1 MLSQQTIDIVK
12 STAPVLAETG
22 PKLTTHF
29 YQRLFQHNPELKDVF
44 NMRHQQNGDQREAL
58 FNAICAYAQNID
70 NLPTLL
76 GTVEKIAHKHTSLL
90 VKAEHYPIVGKHL
103 LATIDELLAPEQAV
117 LDAWAEAYQV
127 LADVFIAKEQQLYQD
142 SHDQVGG
149 WQGLR
154 DFVLVEKRPESEQV
168 TSFVFAPKDSQP
180 VAPFTAGQYI
190 GIVVNHTGFEHQEI
204 RQYSLSHAPNGQHY
218 QISVKREP
226 LGQVSNYLHDE
237 LAVGG
242 TVMLTPPAGDLKLNV
257 DQGTPVVLISGGVGV
272 TPMLAML
279 ESLTEHD
286 APITWLHATEH
297 GKLHAFNHPV
307 RNLARQHRHIQ
318 THIWYNQPQ
327 PADTLGQDFDH
338 TGWMDLTAVSGTFS
352 PVTVQVYLCGPVGFM
367 QHVQTQLRALGVP
380 DEQFHYE
387 CFGPHK
393 VL

>member
-22 PKLTTHF
+22 PKLTIHF
-29 YQRLFQHNPELKDVF
+29 YQRLFHHHPELKDIF
-44 NMRHQQNGDQREAL
+44 NLRHQQNGDQREAL

-70 NLPTLL
+70 NLPALL
-76 GTVEKIAHKHTSLL
+76 GAVEKIAHKHTSLL
-90 VKAEHYPIVGKHL
+90 VQAEHYPIVGQHL
-103 LATIDELLAPEQAV
+103 LATIDELLSPGQAV

-127 LADVFIAKEQQLYQD
+127 LADVFIAKEQQLYED
-142 SHDQVGG
+142 SHAQIGG
-149 WQGLR
+149 WQGQRAFTLI
-154 DFVLVEKRPESEQV
+154 EKRPESEQV
-168 TSFVFAPKDSQP
+168 ISFVFAPQDGEP

-226 LGQVSNYLHDE
+226 QGQVSNYLHDE

-257 DQGTPVVLISGGVGV
+257 DPHTPVVLISGGVGV

-286 APITWLHATEH
+286 APVTWLHATENS
-297 GKLHAFNHPV
+297 KLHAFNHPV
-307 RNLARQHRHIQ
+307 RTLARQHAHIQ

-327 PADTLGQDFDH
+327 PTDTLGQDFDH
-338 TGWMDLTAVSGTFS
+338 TGWMDLTAVSNTFS
-352 PVTVQVYLCGPVGFM
+352 PATVQVYLCGPVGFM
-367 QHVQTQLRALGVP
+367 RHIQAQLRELGVP

-393 VL
+393 AL